1 MEKLLKGVLLS
12 LLLSLFLIF
21 VLSILISNTQL
32 SEKIIKPSIIGISSF
47 SVMLGGFFVSK
58 NKKEKGLLNGA
69 ILGGIYI
76 MILYIISLF
85 ISESFAI
92 TMNSVIM
99 MILGIIGGMLGG
111 IIGVNF

>member
-47 SVMLGGFFVSK
+47 SVMFF
-58 NKKEKGLLNGA
+58 
-69 ILGGIYI
+69 
-76 MILYIISLF
+76 II
-85 ISESFAI
+85 
-92 TMNSVIM
+92 
-99 MILGIIGGMLGG
+99 
-111 IIGVNF
+111 